1 MKWILAALVLCN
13 LVLFS
18 WFKPNWSLTDIKQTA
33 QEHSKSGIPSLT
45 LLNSATALD
54 LDAKASEAPGRTA
67 LTKQRCWN
75 IGPVV
80 EQSLIQ
86 RVLSEI
92 NTSEVS
98 ISSRETG
105 VMAQPGFWVYI
116 PPLDTVELITA
127 KRIELRGRGID
138 SYVFRDG
145 RLKQGIS
152 LGYFNSAKNA
162 WALQKE
168 LESKGIKAQV
178 DASENMAV
186 SFWVTL
192 SSLAMESL
200 SKKFWLDMAKLN
212 PSLEVKSVG
221 CDTG

>member
-1 MKWILAALVLCN
+1 MLATLVLCN

-18 WFKPNWSLTDIKQTA
+18 WFKSHSSLIDIKQTA
-33 QEHSKSGIPSLT
+33 QQHKKNGIPSLT

-54 LDAKASEAPGRTA
+54 LNAKAFGAPGKTA
-67 LTKQRCWN
+67 LSEQRCWN

-116 PPLDTVELITA
+116 SPLDTVELITA
-127 KRIELRGRGID
+127 KRIELRDQGVE

-145 RLKQGIS
+145 RLKNGIS
-152 LGYFNSAKNA
+152 LGYFNSAENA
-162 WALQKE
+162 WALQKK
-168 LESKGIKAQV
+168 LKSKGIKGQV
-178 DASENMAV
+178 GVSENIAE
-186 SFWVTL
+186 SFWLTL
-192 SSLAMESL
+192 SSEAMESL
-200 SKKFWLDMAKLN
+200 SKEFWLDMAKLN
-212 PSLEVKSVG
+212 PSLELKSVD
-221 CDTG
+221 CDTD